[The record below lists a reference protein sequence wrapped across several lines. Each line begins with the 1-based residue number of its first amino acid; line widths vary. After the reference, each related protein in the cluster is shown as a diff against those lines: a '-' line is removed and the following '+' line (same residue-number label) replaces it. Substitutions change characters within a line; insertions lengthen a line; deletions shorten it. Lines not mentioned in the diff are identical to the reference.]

1 MEKFVLSGIK
11 NDLLEA
17 GKDEGCITFQHLNEL
32 LPEQIKDPG
41 AIEELF
47 DFLGENNIEIVT
59 QEESG
64 KRRTLSGEEWTGK
77 KAGEDE
83 TLPDA
88 LPDNEEHESEETTTT
103 YLREMGQFDLLTPE
117 EEAKY
122 SKTIREGFDA
132 IIAAIREDTSGVNEI
147 RMLVD
152 RIDLWHRRDPTLK
165 PKKQQ
170 LNYMRHCVL
179 IATRNYP
186 DIRELFELNTKIEAY
201 NRSVEVAK
209 DAMIRAN
216 LRLVV
221 SIAKRYMH
229 QGLTLADLI
238 QEGNLGLMRAVF
250 RFDYKKGNKFSTYA
264 SWWIRQA
271 ITRAI
276 LDKTRTIRLPVHFLE
291 LRSQFFKAFYSLLK
305 ELGREP
311 TPVEISKMTDLP
323 MDKILAILEASREP
337 ISLETPVGDD
347 DSTLGDFLENQ
358 ESESPYD
365 AVQNR
370 ELAHRVTEVLST
382 LLACAAK
389 HGLAEV
395 SPMVCALDQP
405 DRLAFPLRRGLVWRR
420 NVDELR
426 TAGPGQDLLPGIAS
440 LFNGALF
447 SAKAIEAVG
456 VPDIRLFVRGD
467 EVDVHRRLVR
477 SGLPFG
483 TCLDTVYLHP
493 YGSDEFKPIL
503 GGRMHT
509 QYPDDPTKRFFT
521 YRNRG
526 YLLAQPGLRKL
537 LPQEWLRFGWYF
549 LVTRRDPAGLREWIR
564 LRRMGRRE
572 RFSRSQPL
580 TGGPS

>member
-1 MEKFVLSGIK
+1 MLAGIK

-32 LPEQIKDPG
+32 LPDQVKDPG

-64 KRRTLSGEEWTGK
+64 KRKTLSGEEWTGK
-77 KAGEDE
+77 KSGDDDNVS
-83 TLPDA
+83 DA
-88 LPDNEEHESEETTTT
+88 IPDNEEHESEETTTT

-132 IIAAIREDTSGVNEI
+132 IIEAIREDTSGANEI
-147 RMLVD
+147 KLLVD

-170 LNYMRHCVL
+170 LNYMRHCVS

-186 DIRELFELNTKIEAY
+186 DKRELFELNTKIEAY
-201 NRSVEVAK
+201 NRSIETAK
-209 DAMIRAN
+209 DSMIRAN

-311 TPVEISKMTDLP
+311 TPFEISKMTDLP

-382 LLACAAK
+382 LT
-389 HGLAEV
+389 
-395 SPMVCALDQP
+395 
-405 DRLAFPLRRGLVWRR
+405 DR
-420 NVDELR
+420 EEK
-426 TAGPGQDLLPGIAS
+426 I
-440 LFNGALF
+440 
-447 SAKAIEAVG
+447 
-456 VPDIRLFVRGD
+456 IR
-467 EVDVHRRLVR
+467 
-477 SGLPFG
+477 
-483 TCLDTVYLHP
+483 
-493 YGSDEFKPIL
+493 
-503 GGRMHT
+503 
-509 QYPDDPTKRFFT
+509 
-521 YRNRG
+521 
-526 YLLAQPGLRKL
+526 
-537 LPQEWLRFGWYF
+537 LRFGIGEKAEYTLEEIGKRF
-549 LVTRRDPAGLREWIR
+549 NVSRERIRQIEKKALNR
-564 LRRMGRRE
+564 LRHSSRRE
-572 RFSRSQPL
+572 KLRFFL
-580 TGGPS
+580 D

>member
-1 MEKFVLSGIK
+1 MLAGIK
-11 NDLLEA
+11 DNLLEA

-32 LPEQIKDPG
+32 LPDEVNDPK

-47 DFLGENNIEIVT
+47 DFLGQNNIEIVT
-59 QEESG
+59 QEKSG
-64 KRRTLSGEEWTGK
+64 KKKTLSGEDWTGK
-77 KAGEDE
+77 GKTQEDDSDADS
-83 TLPDA
+83 LPDS
-88 LPDNEEHESEETTTT
+88 EEHESEETTTT
-103 YLREMGQFDLLTPE
+103 YLREMGQFDLLTPDD
-117 EEAKY
+117 EARY

-132 IIAAIREDTSGVNEI
+132 IIKAIREDQSDTKE
-147 RMLVD
+147 MKLLVE
-152 RIDLWHRRDPTLK
+152 RIDLWEKRDPTLK

-170 LNYMRHCVL
+170 LNYMRHSV
-179 IATRNYP
+179 TRAAMKYP
-186 DIRELFELNTKIEAY
+186 DTRELFELNTKLEAY
-201 NRSVEVAK
+201 NRSIELAK

-250 RFDYKKGNKFSTYA
+250 RFDYTKGNKFSTYA

-370 ELAHRVTEVLST
+370 ELANRVTEVLSSLT
-382 LLACAAK
+382 
-389 HGLAEV
+389 
-395 SPMVCALDQP
+395 
-405 DRLAFPLRRGLVWRR
+405 DR
-420 NVDELR
+420 EEK
-426 TAGPGQDLLPGIAS
+426 I
-440 LFNGALF
+440 
-447 SAKAIEAVG
+447 
-456 VPDIRLFVRGD
+456 IR
-467 EVDVHRRLVR
+467 
-477 SGLPFG
+477 
-483 TCLDTVYLHP
+483 
-493 YGSDEFKPIL
+493 
-503 GGRMHT
+503 
-509 QYPDDPTKRFFT
+509 
-521 YRNRG
+521 
-526 YLLAQPGLRKL
+526 
-537 LPQEWLRFGWYF
+537 LRFGIGEKAEYTLEEIGKRFNVSRERIRQIEKKALNRLRHSSRREKLRYF
-549 LVTRRDPAGLREWIR
+549 LD
-564 LRRMGRRE
+564 
-572 RFSRSQPL
+572 
-580 TGGPS
+580 